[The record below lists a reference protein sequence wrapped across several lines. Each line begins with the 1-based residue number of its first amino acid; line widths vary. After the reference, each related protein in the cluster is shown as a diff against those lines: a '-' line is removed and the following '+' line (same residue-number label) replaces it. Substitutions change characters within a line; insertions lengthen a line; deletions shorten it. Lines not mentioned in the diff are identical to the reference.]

1 RKRWAA
7 AAYRQQLSD
16 FTFQGKNDGLFLRNP
31 IEARTR
37 PSQDSVGLKIAR
49 YGLSGAYKLNDRLS
63 LGAGLVLYDFE
74 LTATSTVFRWGSVVE
89 QFYGAPAFTLDN
101 VTDVLTQSGH
111 ESRAAATVG
120 FTAGITSRVSLGA
133 VFHQGTQFDVHGK
146 DNALTGVFVIPDT

>member
-1 RKRWAA
+1 MGGAFVGLPDDATAAFTNPAGLLLITRTEVSIEGRGWSFNTPFTVGGHVDGHPTGLLFDTVPGVVQNVSRSTTTALAFISFVYPRKRWAA

-63 LGAGLVLYDFE
+63 LGAGLVLYD
-74 LTATSTVFRWGSVVE
+74 
-89 QFYGAPAFTLDN
+89 
-101 VTDVLTQSGH
+101 
-111 ESRAAATVG
+111 
-120 FTAGITSRVSLGA
+120 
-133 VFHQGTQFDVHGK
+133 
-146 DNALTGVFVIPDT
+146 